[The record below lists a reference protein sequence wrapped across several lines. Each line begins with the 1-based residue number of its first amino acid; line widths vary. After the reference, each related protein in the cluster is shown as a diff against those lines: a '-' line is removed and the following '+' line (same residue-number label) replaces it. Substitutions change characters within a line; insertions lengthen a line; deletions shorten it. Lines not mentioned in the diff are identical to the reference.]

1 MQANS
6 KLHKWF
12 QQRFPNIADK
22 TTVRNGEVVSADPS
36 NSDIAN
42 ALIIA
47 SESWEEGYDQGCY
60 ESTNSTG
67 E

>member
-22 TTVRNGEVVSADPS
+22 TIVQHGEVVSAEPS

-47 SESWEEGYDQGCY
+47 SESWGEGYDQGCY